1 MDNDTKTEE
10 NKNISKDNNDNIK
23 ESDAVEEQALGKNES
38 ESKMLS
44 IYSKLMLRLCLV
56 STGLMIFLF
65 AFLKAVKITG
75 FDATKLILLEICL
88 LVLFVFIV
96 GIAVAL
102 TKMRHESRVKNS
114 ISVLIYVSAFIVM
127 VSLLLVWA
135 FFKAT
140 PV

>member
-1 MDNDTKTEE
+1 MNAE
-10 NKNISKDNNDNIK
+10 NNNDIK
-23 ESDAVEEQALGKNES
+23 EPEVKEAHPQECDKES

-65 AFLKAVKITG
+65 AFIKAVKITS

-88 LVLFVFIV
+88 LVLFVFVI
-96 GIAVAL
+96 GISVAL
-102 TKMRHESRVKNS
+102 VKMRHESRVKNS
-114 ISVLIYVSAFIVM
+114 ISVLLYVSAFIVM
-127 VSLLLVWA
+127 VSLLLIWA